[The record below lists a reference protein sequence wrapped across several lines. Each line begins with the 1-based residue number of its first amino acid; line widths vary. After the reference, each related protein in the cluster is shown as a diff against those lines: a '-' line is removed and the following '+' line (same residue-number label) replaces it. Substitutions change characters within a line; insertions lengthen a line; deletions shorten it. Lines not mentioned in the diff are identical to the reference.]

1 MDVISKF
8 QRGTPSIRG
17 EGVNP
22 TPPIAGGGMGGLFPS
37 CITTK
42 NFKKYHLSYPYKKFS
57 SILFLCAHEKIS
69 KKIFVFIL
77 NGISL
82 HQY

>member
-42 NFKKYHLSYPYKKFS
+42 KYSHL
-57 SILFLCAHEKIS
+57 ILLQ
-69 KKIFVFIL
+69 KIFEY
-77 NGISL
+77 SL
-82 HQY
+82 LVYP